1 MFASTKKYFYSLVAL
16 ALFLGSAPLYAQVDL
31 ALNKI
36 ASAST
41 AVQAAVNAVDGS
53 AGTRWESAAADPS
66 WISVDLGSAFA
77 LTSVVLDWEAANAAT
92 YQVQGSNDNA
102 NWATLANK
110 TGGTFGNRTDTVAVA
125 GNYRYVRIY
134 GTARTSQYGYSIWS
148 LKVYGGTVVSSS
160 SSTPSSS
167 ASSTGIPIANLAL
180 GRPATASS
188 ALQAAADAVDGNAGT
203 RWESALA
210 IDPSWIS
217 VDLGA
222 AYNLNAVAIDWEAAN
237 AANYQVQG
245 SNDNTNW
252 ATLATKTGGAFGNRS
267 DINAVTGSYRY
278 VRIYCTARSIGNNWG
293 YSIFELK
300 VSGSGGSV
308 SSAQVTSS
316 SKSSINSSIASSS
329 SKPASSSVAS
339 SVSPTINLALGRVAV
354 ASTALQAATN
364 AVDGNAGSRW
374 ESNQG
379 LDPSWISVDLGQA
392 YNLGSVVID
401 WEAANAG
408 SYQVQGSNDNATWII
423 LATFNGGTFGNRTD
437 TNAVT
442 GNYRYVRI
450 FGTARSVGN
459 GYGYS
464 IFELKV
470 YGASG
475 TTSSAPTSSKS
486 SSTASTSSKA
496 ATSSSVVATS
506 SSKSSASSS
515 PAISSAANNSSTAS
529 SASSV
534 ALGNIVPLFNTTTA
548 LEQVIQF
555 DRGDALVTRFSDR
568 ARDRHAKENHFQL
581 HDHYLP
587 FYWENRTASI
597 EIVDYVAKGGTT
609 IRMNVTTLA
618 KLDDLEAENRWWYI
632 GNNTLAEFCGNGVM
646 NVIDTMHYWKENT
659 NNCRENFRAIK
670 VGDKLEFEISQFLD
684 KNFLPRGRDHYYG
697 STFLYIVGKGLVPWD
712 VTDMN
717 PFVQGKTYQRDSIE
731 LPVSAMLGGSHSLN
745 RQTSAEPANHFMQ
758 MAYGLGYDN
767 GQPFVLGR
775 RLAHTEF
782 TNGVHDES
790 EENGIFDEMVGKAGL
805 NYVNSS
811 CVQCHNRNGRAPV
824 AAIGEPLTKWVF
836 KVGDGA
842 GNPSPSIGRVLQP
855 QNVNGAGSG
864 EGNVTIAS
872 FTDLGNGLRKP
883 NFQFERGTPA
893 QFSARIAPQLVG
905 IGLLEAIPESAILAL
920 ADETDANGDGISGK
934 AQKVT
939 DPVTGEV
946 RLGRF
951 GYKAAT
957 SSVRHQ
963 VAAALNTDMGVMTS
977 VLPRPDCGSAQS
989 NCGNTAGSELSD
1001 THLTNLVKYI
1011 ALLGVRSQRD
1021 YANVQVIQGK
1031 SLFTS
1036 TGCAA
1041 CHTETFKTSAYA
1053 PFTELRNETI
1063 HPYTDLLLHDM
1074 GTGLADNL
1082 GEGLASGAEWRT
1094 PPLWG
1099 IGLSPCVTGGVTGT
1113 PGGTPFGVDG
1123 NEVCTPS
1130 ANYLHDGRAR
1140 TLDEAIRW
1148 HGGEGVK
1155 AEQAY
1160 ERLSAGDKDSLIKF
1174 LNSL

>member
-16 ALFLGSAPLYAQVDL
+16 ALLLGSAPLYAQVDL
-31 ALNKI
+31 ALNKT
-36 ASAST
+36 ANAST
-41 AVQAAVNAVDGS
+41 AVQAAANAVDGN
-53 AGTRWESAAADPS
+53 AGTRWESASADPS
-66 WISVDLGSAFA
+66 WISVDLGAAFA

-92 YQVQGSNDNA
+92 YQVQGSNDNN
-102 NWATLANK
+102 NWVMLATK
-110 TGGTFGNRTDTVAVA
+110 TGGTFGNRTDTVAVT

-134 GTARTSQYGYSIWS
+134 GTARSSQYGYSIWS
-148 LKVYGGTVVSSS
+148 LKVYGGAVVSSS
-160 SSTPSSS
+160 SSAPSSS
-167 ASSTGIPIANLAL
+167 SSSTAIPTANLAL
-180 GRPATASS
+180 GRPVTASTE
-188 ALQAAADAVDGNAGT
+188 LQAAANAVDGNAGT

-210 IDPSWIS
+210 TDPSWIS

-222 AYNLNAVAIDWEAAN
+222 AYNLSAVTIDWEAAN
-237 AANYQVQG
+237 AATYQVQG

-252 ATLATKTGGAFGNRS
+252 ATLATKTGGAFGNRTDTNS
-267 DINAVTGSYRY
+267 VTGSYRY
-278 VRIYCTARSIGNNWG
+278 VRIYATARSVGNNWG
-293 YSIFELK
+293 YSIYELK
-300 VSGSGGSV
+300 ISGSGG
-308 SSAQVTSS
+308 VTSS
-316 SKSSINSSIASSS
+316 VAASSS
-329 SKPASSSVAS
+329 SKPATSSSVASSSSKSSSNSSINNSVAS
-339 SVSPTINLALGRVAV
+339 SVSPTINLALGRTAV
-354 ASTALQAATN
+354 ASTALQAAAN
-364 AVDGNAGSRW
+364 AVDGNAGTRW

-379 LDPSWISVDLGQA
+379 VDPSWISVDLGQA
-392 YNLGSVVID
+392 YNLGSVVVD

-408 SYQVQGSNDNATWII
+408 SYQVQGSNDNTNWVI
-423 LATFNGGTFGNRTD
+423 LATFNNGTFGNRTD

-442 GNYRYVRI
+442 GSYRYIRI
-450 FGTARSVGN
+450 FGTARSPGN

-470 YGASG
+470 YGSSG
-475 TTSSAPTSSKS
+475 TASSTSSKS
-486 SSTASTSSKA
+486 S
-496 ATSSSVVATS
+496 TSSSAVATS
-506 SSKSSASSS
+506 SSK
-515 PAISSAANNSSTAS
+515 S

-534 ALGNIVPLFNTTTA
+534 ALGNIVPLFNNTTA

-609 IRMNVTTLA
+609 VRMNVTTLA

-646 NVIDTMHYWKENT
+646 NVIDTTHYWKENN

-670 VGDKLEFEISQFLD
+670 IGDKLEFEISQFLD

-731 LPVSAMLGGSHSLN
+731 LPTSALLGGSHSLN

-782 TNGVHDES
+782 TTGTHDES
-790 EENGIFDEMVGKAGL
+790 DENGIFDEMVGKAGP
-805 NYVNSS
+805 NYINSS

-842 GNPSPSIGRVLQP
+842 GNPSPTIGRVLQP

-905 IGLLEAIPESAILAL
+905 MGLLEAIPESAILAL
-920 ADETDANGDGISGK
+920 ADENDANGDGISGK

-951 GYKAAT
+951 GYKAGT

-1001 THLTNLVKYI
+1001 AHLTNLVKYI

-1021 YANVQVIQGK
+1021 YGDAQVIQGK
-1031 SLFTS
+1031 SLFTA

-1041 CHTETFKTSAYA
+1041 CHTETFKTSAFA

-1082 GEGLASGAEWRT
+1082 GEGSATGAEWRT
-1094 PPLWG
+1094 APLWG
-1099 IGLSPCVTGGVTGT
+1099 IGLSPCVTGGTTGT

-1148 HGGEGVK
+1148 HGGEGLK

>member
-16 ALFLGSAPLYAQVDL
+16 ALLLGSAPLYAQVDL
-31 ALNKI
+31 ALNKN

-41 AVQAAVNAVDGS
+41 AIQAAGNAVDGN
-53 AGTRWESAAADPS
+53 AGTRWESASADPS
-66 WISVDLGSAFA
+66 WISVDLGAQFA
-77 LTSVVLDWEAANAAT
+77 LTSVVVDWEAANAAT

-102 NWATLANK
+102 IWAVLASK
-110 TGGTFGNRTDTVAVA
+110 TGGTFGNRTDTVTVA
-125 GNYRYVRIY
+125 GNYRYVRIL
-134 GTARTSQYGYSIWS
+134 GSARTSQYGYSIWS
-148 LKVYGGTVVSSS
+148 LKVYGGAVPASSAPASSS
-160 SSTPSSS
+160 
-167 ASSTGIPIANLAL
+167 SSTGIPIANLAL
-180 GRPATASS
+180 GRPTAAST
-188 ALQAAADAVDGNAGT
+188 ALQAAANVVDGNAAS
-203 RWESALA
+203 RWESAHA
-210 IDPSWIS
+210 ADPSWIS

-222 AYNLNAVAIDWEAAN
+222 AYNLSAVSIDWEAAN
-237 AANYQVQG
+237 AANYEVQG
-245 SNDNTNW
+245 SNDNANW
-252 ATLATKTGGAFGNRS
+252 ALLASKTGGAFGNRS
-267 DINAVTGSYRY
+267 DINAVNGSYRY
-278 VRIYCTARSIGNNWG
+278 VRIYCTARSAGNTWG

-300 VSGSGGSV
+300 VSGTGGNA
-308 SSAQVTSS
+308 SSAQATSS
-316 SKSSINSSIASSS
+316 SKPTTSSSVASSS
-329 SKPASSSVAS
+329 SKPAVSSVAS
-339 SVSPTINLALGRVAV
+339 SVSPTVNLALGRITA
-354 ASTALQAATN
+354 ASTALQAASN

-374 ESNQG
+374 ESAHAV
-379 LDPSWISVDLGQA
+379 DPSWISVDLGSA

-408 SYQVQGSNDNATWII
+408 TYQIQGSNDNAVWVI
-423 LATFNGGTFGNRTD
+423 LTTVNGGTFGNRTD
-437 TNAVT
+437 TTAVT
-442 GNYRYVRI
+442 GSYRYVRI
-450 FGTARSVGN
+450 FGTARSAGN

-470 YGASG
+470 YGSAG
-475 TTSSAPTSSKS
+475 VTSSA
-486 SSTASTSSKA
+486 ASTSSSKPA
-496 ATSSSVVATS
+496 SS
-506 SSKSSASSS
+506 SSKSSS
-515 PAISSAANNSSTAS
+515 PAISSVASSQASST
-529 SASSV
+529 SSV
-534 ALGNIVPLFNTTTA
+534 ALGNIVPLYNNTTG

-587 FYWENRTASI
+587 FYWENRTAAI
-597 EIVDYVAKGGTT
+597 EIIDYVAKGGTT
-609 IRMNVTTLA
+609 VRMNVTTLA
-618 KLDDLEAENRWWYI
+618 KLDDLQAENRWWYI

-646 NVIDTMHYWKENT
+646 NVIDTTHYWKENN

-684 KNFLPRGRDHYYG
+684 KKVLPRGRDHYYG

-717 PFVQGKTYQRDSIE
+717 PFVTGKTYQRDTIE

-745 RQTSAEPANHFMQ
+745 RQTSAEPDDHFMQ

-782 TNGVHDES
+782 TDGHHDES
-790 EENGIFDEMVGKAGL
+790 EENGIFDEMVGKSGP
-805 NYVNSS
+805 NYINSS

-824 AAIGEPLTKWVF
+824 AAVGEPLTKWVV
-836 KVGDGA
+836 KVGDAA
-842 GNPSPSIGRVLQP
+842 GNPSPTLGRVLQP
-855 QNVNGAGSG
+855 QNVNGVGSG

-872 FTDLGNGLRKP
+872 YTDLGNGLRKP
-883 NFQFERGTPA
+883 NFQFERGAPA

-905 IGLLEAIPESAILAL
+905 IGLLEAIPEAAILAL
-920 ADETDANGDGISGK
+920 ADENDANGDGISGK

-951 GYKAAT
+951 GYKAGT

-963 VAAALNTDMGVMTS
+963 VAAALNTDMGVTTS
-977 VLPRPDCGSAQS
+977 VLPKPDCGSSQS
-989 NCGNTAGSELSD
+989 NCGNTGSELSD
-1001 THLTNLVKYI
+1001 AHLTNLVKYI

-1021 YANVQVIQGK
+1021 YANAQVIQGK
-1031 SLFTS
+1031 AIFTS

-1041 CHTETFKTSAYA
+1041 CHTETFKTTAYA
-1053 PFTELRNETI
+1053 PFAELRNETI

-1074 GTGLADNL
+1074 GTGLADTL
-1082 GEGLASGAEWRT
+1082 GEGSATGSEWRT

-1099 IGLSPCVTGGVTGT
+1099 VGLSPCVTGGVTGT
-1113 PGGTPFGVDG
+1113 PGGTPHGVDG

-1140 TLDEAIRW
+1140 TIDEAIRW
-1148 HGGEGVK
+1148 HGGEGLK

-1160 ERLSAGDKDSLIKF
+1160 ERLSAGDKDSLVKF
-1174 LNSL
+1174 INSL

>member
-16 ALFLGSAPLYAQVDL
+16 VLLMGSAPLYAQVDL
-31 ALNKI
+31 ALNKPTN
-36 ASAST
+36 AST
-41 AVQAAVNAVDGS
+41 AVQAAVNAVDGN
-53 AGTRWESAAADPS
+53 AGTRWESASADPS
-66 WISVDLGSAFA
+66 WISVDLGSQFA

-92 YQVQGSNDNA
+92 YQIQGSNDNA
-102 NWATLANK
+102 IWSILASK
-110 TGGTFGNRTDTVAVA
+110 TGGVFGNRTDTTTVT
-125 GNYRYVRIY
+125 GNYRYVRIL
-134 GTARTSQYGYSIWS
+134 GTSRTSQYGYSIYS
-148 LKVYGGTVVSSS
+148 LKVYGGAAA
-160 SSTPSSS
+160 SSS
-167 ASSTGIPIANLAL
+167 AAAASSTSAHIANVAL
-180 GRPATASS
+180 GRPTAAST
-188 ALQAAADAVDGNAGT
+188 ALQSAANAVDGDAAS
-203 RWESALA
+203 RWESAHA
-210 IDPSWIS
+210 ADPSWIS

-222 AYNLNAVAIDWEAAN
+222 IYNLYAVTIRWEAAN

-245 SNDNTNW
+245 SNDNASW
-252 ATLATKTGGAFGNRS
+252 VAIGSKTDGAFGVRTDSHTVSGNF
-267 DINAVTGSYRY
+267 RY
-278 VRIYCTARSIGNNWG
+278 VRIYCTARSAGNNWG
-293 YSIFELK
+293 YSIFELQ
-300 VSGSGGSV
+300 V
-308 SSAQVTSS
+308 SSYGGVTSSVAATSS
-316 SKSSINSSIASSS
+316 SKTSSSSSVAPISSKAAISSIASSIS
-329 SKPASSSVAS
+329 
-339 SVSPTINLALGRVAV
+339 TTFNLASGRVAT

-374 ESNQG
+374 ESAHG
-379 LDPSWISVDLGQA
+379 VDPSWISVDLVGT

-408 SYQVQGSNDNATWII
+408 TYQIQGSNDNTNWII
-423 LATFNGGTFGNRTD
+423 LATVNGGTFGNRTD
-437 TNAVT
+437 TTAVT
-442 GNYRYVRI
+442 GRYRYVRI
-450 FGTARSVGN
+450 FATARSTGN

-470 YGASG
+470 FSSG
-475 TTSSAPTSSKS
+475 ETNSSSSLSSNSSKS
-486 SSTASTSSKA
+486 

-506 SSKSSASSS
+506 SSKPSSSSVASSSKSSS
-515 PAISSAANNSSTAS
+515 PAISSAAS

-534 ALGNIVPLFNTTTA
+534 ALGNIVPLFNNTTA

-587 FYWENRTASI
+587 FYWENRTAAI
-597 EIVDYVAKGGTT
+597 EIIDYVAKGGTT
-609 IRMNVTTLA
+609 VRMNVTTLA
-618 KLDDLEAENRWWYI
+618 KLDDLQAENRWWYV

-646 NVIDTMHYWKENT
+646 NVIDTTHYWKENN

-684 KNFLPRGRDHYYG
+684 KKVLPRGRDHYYG

-745 RQTSAEPANHFMQ
+745 RQTSAEPDDHFMQ

-790 EENGIFDEMVGKAGL
+790 EENGIFDEMVGKAGP

-836 KVGDGA
+836 KVGDGT
-842 GNPSPSIGRVLQP
+842 GNASPTLGRVLQP

-864 EGNVTIAS
+864 EGNVTISS

-883 NFQFERGTPA
+883 NFQFERGAPA

-920 ADETDANGDGISGK
+920 ADENDANGDGISGK

-939 DPVTGEV
+939 DPVTGDV

-957 SSVRHQ
+957 ASVRHQ

-1021 YANVQVIQGK
+1021 YANAQVIQGK
-1031 SLFTS
+1031 AIFTA

-1041 CHTETFKTSAYA
+1041 CHTETFKTSPYA
-1053 PFTELRNETI
+1053 PFAELRNETI

-1074 GTGLADNL
+1074 GAGLADNL
-1082 GEGLASGAEWRT
+1082 GEGSATGAEWRT

-1099 IGLSPCVTGGVTGT
+1099 VGLSPCVTGGVTGT
-1113 PGGTPFGVDG
+1113 PGGTPHGVDG

-1148 HGGEGVK
+1148 HGGEGLK

-1174 LNSL
+1174 INSL

>member
-16 ALFLGSAPLYAQVDL
+16 ALLLGSAPLYAQVDL
-31 ALNKI
+31 ALNKTTT
-36 ASAST
+36 AST
-41 AVQAAVNAVDGS
+41 AVQSASNAVDGN
-53 AGTRWESAAADPS
+53 AGTRWESASADPS
-66 WISVDLGSAFA
+66 WIRVDLGTTFA

-92 YQVQGSNDNA
+92 YQIQGSNDNT
-102 NWATLANK
+102 NWATIATK
-110 TGGTFGNRTDTVAVA
+110 TGGTFGNRTDTVTVT
-125 GNYRYVRIY
+125 GSYRYVRIY

-148 LKVYGGTVVSSS
+148 LKVYGGAVASSS

-167 ASSTGIPIANLAL
+167 ASSTGIPVANLAL

-203 RWESALA
+203 RWESTAGV
-210 IDPSWIS
+210 DPSWIS
-217 VDLGA
+217 VDLGES
-222 AYNLNAVAIDWEAAN
+222 YNLNTVTVDWEAAN

-245 SNDNTNW
+245 SNDNSNW
-252 ATLATKTGGAFGNRS
+252 ATLATKTGGAFGNRTDTNS
-267 DINAVTGSYRY
+267 VTGSYRY
-278 VRIYCTARSIGNNWG
+278 VRIYATARSVGNNWG
-293 YSIFELK
+293 YSIYELK
-300 VSGSGGSV
+300 VAGSGGV
-308 SSAQVTSS
+308 ASSAATT
-316 SKSSINSSIASSS
+316 SS
-329 SKPASSSVAS
+329 SKPATSSSIAASSKSSSNSVAS
-339 SVSPTINLALGRVAV
+339 SISPTLNLALGRTAI
-354 ASTALQAATN
+354 ASTALQAAAN
-364 AVDGNAGSRW
+364 AVDGNGGSRW

-379 LDPSWISVDLGQA
+379 IDPSWISVDLGQA

-408 SYQVQGSNDNATWII
+408 SYQVQGSNDNANWII
-423 LATFNGGTFGNRTD
+423 LAAVTGGTFGNRTD

-450 FGTARSVGN
+450 FGTARSMGN

-464 IFELKV
+464 IYELKV
-470 YGASG
+470 FGTGG
-475 TTSSAPTSSKS
+475 TTSGVSSAASTSKA
-486 SSTASTSSKA
+486 SSTATTSSKA
-496 ATSSSVVATS
+496 SSSAVATS

-515 PAISSAANNSSTAS
+515 PAISSAANSVAS

-534 ALGNIVPLFNTTTA
+534 PLGNIVPLFNNTTA

-587 FYWENRTASI
+587 FYWENRTAAI
-597 EIVDYVAKGGTT
+597 EIIDYVAKGGTT

-618 KLDDLEAENRWWYI
+618 KLDDLQAENRWWYI

-646 NVIDTMHYWKENT
+646 NVIDTTHYWKENT

-697 STFLYIVGKGLVPWD
+697 STFLYVVGKGLVPWD
-712 VTDMN
+712 VTDMT

-745 RQTSAEPANHFMQ
+745 RQTSAEPDDHFMQ
-758 MAYGLGYDN
+758 MSYGLGYDN

-782 TNGVHDES
+782 TNGHHDES
-790 EENGIFDEMVGKAGL
+790 EENGIFDEMVGKAGP
-805 NYVNSS
+805 NYINAS

-836 KVGDGA
+836 KVGDSA
-842 GNPSPSIGRVLQP
+842 GNPSPTIGRVLQP

-864 EGNVTIAS
+864 EGNVTISS
-872 FTDLGNGLRKP
+872 FTDLGNSLRKP
-883 NFQFERGTPA
+883 NFQFERGAPA
-893 QFSARIAPQLVG
+893 QYSARIAPQLVG
-905 IGLLEAIPESAILAL
+905 MGLLEAIPESAVLAL
-920 ADETDANGDGISGK
+920 ADENDANGDGISGR

-957 SSVRHQ
+957 ASVRHQ

-989 NCGNTAGSELSD
+989 NCGNAAGSELSE

-1021 YANVQVIQGK
+1021 YANAQVIQGK
-1031 SLFTS
+1031 AVFTS

-1053 PFTELRNETI
+1053 PFAELRNETI

-1082 GEGLASGAEWRT
+1082 GEGLATGAEWRT

-1099 IGLSPCVTGGVTGT
+1099 IGLSPCVTGGVTGA

-1140 TLDEAIRW
+1140 TIDEAIRW
-1148 HGGEGVK
+1148 HGGEGLK

-1160 ERLSAGDKDSLIKF
+1160 ERLSATDKDALVKF
-1174 LNSL
+1174 INSL